1 MVQAPVKELT
11 VYYEDIVGLKI
22 QDRYELVHFVKA
34 GGSSGVFAAYDR
46 KMDRR
51 VAVKLLPPTDPMMAA
66 RFEREAMTLSKL
78 HHPNTLTVFDFGRTP
93 DNYLYMVMELL
104 EGETLK
110 DVMRR
115 DQWFAPR
122 RAVHIVAQI
131 CRSLWNA
138 HQHGVVHRDIKPSNI
153 FLVDCDGD
161 SEFVKV
167 LDFGVAKLL
176 HVADN
181 PVDDGTQVG
190 RIIGTPRYMAPE
202 QISSEPVD
210 ARADMYSTGIL
221 LYEMVCGVTPFQ
233 ESSLGPLLML
243 HLNEPPPRFDSHN
256 IPNRHLISEELEHA
270 VMRSLAKDPRD
281 RFMTIDEM
289 RVALE
294 AAVGGMSRI
303 SMDGARLSAR
313 LGAAANERTWAIN
326 PAPPPLPDESEITG
340 NRSFPTIL
348 GARGRT
354 GADDDVEEAL
364 VLDDHAPDDDEN
376 RSTSISIPLDIA
388 STMKLATDARIL
400 PEPSAETIAPLTK
413 TQAVPRAKVVSQA
426 VATSDGD
433 TNEDAPRKANRWLWA
448 AAFAL
453 LVGAGGA
460 YFFLS
465 TQESTSPAVHSGN
478 SDVAANMPGS
488 KTDSTLPSAVTGK
501 LSRGESDTAPQGA
514 LAIQAHAPAD
524 RIPTQLENAKS
535 DVVAAPVEWSV
546 RIISEPNGANVY
558 RGIQRIGTTPFDA
571 TVTESMWA
579 QQLRFERPEYI
590 TFEASV
596 PEDVQQSAKSGGK
609 GEWVVTLEPVQ
620 IPPPVQEK
628 TAKSEPAAD
637 VAVSKPRDKKM
648 GGSDASTIKPS
659 RAMQKSNSGSGSEKS
674 QPGTLRGSSTPS
686 DGSPKDHA
694 ERPVQPEPK
703 SPDVRVISTVEKPV
717 STEKSVGS
725 MGGAPNVQIIDDSVK
740 PSAPKLPPAPKD
752 PPPQKPNVPIIQ

>member
-1 MVQAPVKELT
+1 MKELT

-22 QDRYELVHFVKA
+22 QDRYDLVHFVKA

-202 QISSEPVD
+202 QISSDPVD
-210 ARADMYSTGIL
+210 ARADMYSTGIM
-221 LYEMVCGVTPFQ
+221 LYEMLCGVTPFQ

-243 HLNEPPPRFDSHN
+243 HLNEPPPRFSTHN
-256 IPNRHLISEELEHA
+256 IPSRHLISDELERA

-281 RFMTIDEM
+281 RFTTIDEM
-289 RVALE
+289 RVVLE

-313 LGAAANERTWAIN
+313 LGAAANDRGWTLS
-326 PAPPPLPDESEITG
+326 PAPPPVPDDPDITG
-340 NRSFPTIL
+340 NRAAPSLLSPNTRS
-348 GARGRT
+348 GGE
-354 GADDDVEEAL
+354 DDVEEAL
-364 VLDDHAPDDDEN
+364 VLDDHVPDDDEN
-376 RSTSISIPLDIA
+376 QSTSLSVPPDMVQVPRSEANVKPLVDPV
-388 STMKLATDARIL
+388 SEIL
-400 PEPSAETIAPLTK
+400 PPLTK
-413 TQAVPRAKVVSQA
+413 TQAIPRARPALTPNMEDVPD
-426 VATSDGD
+426 VADESSPKT
-433 TNEDAPRKANRWLWA
+433 TRWLWA
-448 AAFAL
+448 AVLAL
-453 LVGAGGA
+453 VVGAGGA

-465 TQESTSPAVHSGN
+465 SQESASDAGNFGVSSVDDGKLQRENVGRSQPQPETSVHTGSAEKPLEPGN
-478 SDVAANMPGS
+478 NDNQEPIGVAAVVDLA
-488 KTDSTLPSAVTGK
+488 DSQRDP
-501 LSRGESDTAPQGA
+501 E
-514 LAIQAHAPAD
+514 
-524 RIPTQLENAKS
+524 PTPDKWN
-535 DVVAAPVEWSV
+535 V
-546 RIISEPNGANVY
+546 RIVTEPNGANVY
-558 RGIQRIGTTPFDA
+558 HGIQRIGTTPFEA
-571 TVTESMWA
+571 TITELMWE
-579 QQLRFERPEYI
+579 QKLRFERPEYV

-596 PEDVQQSAKSGGK
+596 PQDVQQSAKTGGNS
-609 GEWVVTLEPVQ
+609 EWVVTLEPVNV
-620 IPPPVQEK
+620 PVVHEK
-628 TAKSEPAAD
+628 AVEPLETVAVTKPKEKKATSTGVPAIKSSRAGQKAETGAAAKSPDGGLSPARA
-637 VAVSKPRDKKM
+637 KTDKVTTD
-648 GGSDASTIKPS
+648 GGLEGTGQNGPKAQSVPVISS
-659 RAMQKSNSGSGSEKS
+659 VEKSNS
-674 QPGTLRGSSTPS
+674 
-686 DGSPKDHA
+686 A
-694 ERPVQPEPK
+694 ERATNGVSDPPK
-703 SPDVRVISTVEKPV
+703 
-717 STEKSVGS
+717 
-725 MGGAPNVQIIDDSVK
+725 VQIIDDSVK

-752 PPPQKPNVPIIQ
+752 PPIQKPKVELIQ